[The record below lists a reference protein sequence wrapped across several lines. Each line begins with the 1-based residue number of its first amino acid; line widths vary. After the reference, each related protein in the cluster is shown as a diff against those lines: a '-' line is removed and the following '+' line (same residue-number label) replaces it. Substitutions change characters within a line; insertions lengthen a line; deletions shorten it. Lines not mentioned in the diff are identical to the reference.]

1 MVFMHFKLILSW
13 ECICLFRSLESWSN
27 GRGDGW
33 CLWDSNDVDMAKNNS
48 PKTDYTADEDPYFS
62 SIACV

>member
-1 MVFMHFKLILSW
+1 MSW

-27 GRGDGW
+27 GGGDGW
-33 CLWDSNDVDMAKNNS
+33 CLWDSNDVDMAKKNS
-48 PKTDYTADEDPYFS
+48 PKTDYTADEHPYFS